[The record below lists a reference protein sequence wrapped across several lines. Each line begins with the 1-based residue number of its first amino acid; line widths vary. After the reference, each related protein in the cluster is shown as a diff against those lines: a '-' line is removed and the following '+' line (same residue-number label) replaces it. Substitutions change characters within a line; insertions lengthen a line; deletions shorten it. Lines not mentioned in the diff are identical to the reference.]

1 MIKGAFTMN
10 LSRFSTA
17 LTALLCAFGMS
28 TAHAGSITADH
39 GITVDDGQVAAVPGT
54 PLVYTVV
61 ATNAGPSDAT
71 NSTVTTT
78 LDAALT
84 CTWTCAASAGSTCT
98 AAGAGDVSDSANL
111 LSGGTATYTM
121 SCDIDPAATGTL
133 TTSASVAVDASVT
146 DPNAADNSAVDDN
159 TILGAEADL
168 GVTKTGPATAI
179 AGGQVT
185 YTIEVTSAGPSDATN
200 VTVNDT
206 PPAGFT
212 FASATAPCAGGFPCN
227 LGTLAPTDV
236 VTFDV
241 TFDIDPAATGTLD
254 NTASVSSDATDPNAA
269 NDSDV
274 ASTTIGGEADLAI
287 TKTDNE
293 TLIDPGDSVTYT
305 IVASNAG
312 PSTAPDALVSDIFQ
326 LPLINCSWS
335 SVATGGATGNGSGTG
350 DINEVLNMPPG
361 SSVTYTAT
369 CGTLITSGP
378 VTNTATISSASVT
391 DPDGA
396 NDAGVDADT
405 FLGEIR
411 AIPTLG
417 TWGLLLLLGLIATVG
432 LVRIRA
438 SA

>member
-1 MIKGAFTMN
+1 
-10 LSRFSTA
+10 
-17 LTALLCAFGMS
+17 
-28 TAHAGSITADH
+28 
-39 GITVDDGQVAAVPGT
+39 
-54 PLVYTVV
+54 
-61 ATNAGPSDAT
+61 
-71 NSTVTTT
+71 
-78 LDAALT
+78 
-84 CTWTCAASAGSTCT
+84 
-98 AAGAGDVSDSANL
+98 
-111 LSGGTATYTM
+111 
-121 SCDIDPAATGTL
+121 
-133 TTSASVAVDASVT
+133 
-146 DPNAADNSAVDDN
+146 
-159 TILGAEADL
+159 
-168 GVTKTGPATAI
+168 VTKTGPATAI
-179 AGGQVT
+179 AGGQAT

-212 FASATAPCAGGFPCN
+212 FVSATAPCAGGFPCN
-227 LGTLAPTDV
+227 LGTLADTDV

-254 NTASVSSDATDPNAA
+254 NTASVASDATDPNAA

-312 PSTAPDALVSDIFQ
+312 PSTAPDALVSDVFQ

-335 SVATGGATGNGSGTG
+335 SVAAGGATGNGSGTG

-417 TWGLLLLLGLIATVG
+417 TWGLLLLLGLIAIVG